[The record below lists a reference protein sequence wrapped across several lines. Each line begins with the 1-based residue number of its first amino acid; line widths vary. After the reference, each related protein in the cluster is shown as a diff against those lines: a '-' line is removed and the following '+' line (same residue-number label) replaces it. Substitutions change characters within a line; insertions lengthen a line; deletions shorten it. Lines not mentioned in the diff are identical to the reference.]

1 MPRIF
6 IIRSRKCPMSARI
19 ALSAIGACACLDLT
33 SVMPGVLVPNAFA
46 QGENVAVVGA
56 PLALFRKVPDSSS
69 TLTVP
74 VIREGDRLRLA
85 FYEKFDDDEEKWRG
99 HTRSPDAGFH
109 QFSELCGDYVVQD
122 DGSVSLPLL
131 GRFTAAGSNRDKLL
145 AELSKSFDELVGR
158 KGFVNIISVEHQP
171 VYVVG
176 PVKNPGA
183 FKFVQGMTVFHAIAL
198 AGGIR
203 VTEAETWQRVESRR
217 EIDRL
222 QRSLDKV
229 KRLLVR
235 TDVLKTEGGSPLPK
249 NAVASLVGSRDV
261 ALLKDE
267 EDGQRKLTAQSR
279 AATEASLVAAVQNA
293 RSDLAARTERLKPLD
308 RLIAVR
314 EERERTVSQ
323 LVDHSTVARPV
334 LVQTQSELA
343 DVQDRKQSALIDAD
357 LARSH
362 LAEAERELAKHRLES
377 SVELGRAISV
387 AERDTN
393 DSVSDAEGT
402 LELVKS
408 LSPKARQAAPTYE
421 VARRTAT
428 GTVVLTLPGTAPLDP
443 GDLVRL
449 KQDETNER

>member
-1 MPRIF
+1 M
-6 IIRSRKCPMSARI
+6 
-19 ALSAIGACACLDLT
+19 
-33 SVMPGVLVPNAFA
+33 
-46 QGENVAVVGA
+46 
-56 PLALFRKVPDSSS
+56 
-69 TLTVP
+69 
-74 VIREGDRLRLA
+74 
-85 FYEKFDDDEEKWRG
+85 
-99 HTRSPDAGFH
+99 
-109 QFSELCGDYVVQD
+109 
-122 DGSVSLPLL
+122 
-131 GRFTAAGSNRDKLL
+131 
-145 AELSKSFDELVGR
+145 
-158 KGFVNIISVEHQP
+158 
-171 VYVVG
+171 
-176 PVKNPGA
+176 
-183 FKFVQGMTVFHAIAL
+183 
-198 AGGIR
+198 
-203 VTEAETWQRVESRR
+203 
-217 EIDRL
+217 
-222 QRSLDKV
+222 
-229 KRLLVR
+229 
-235 TDVLKTEGGSPLPK
+235 
-249 NAVASLVGSRDV
+249 
-261 ALLKDE
+261 ALLKE
-267 EDGQRKLTAQSR
+267 EEGGQRKLTAQSR

-387 AERDTN
+387 AKRDTN

-449 KQDETNER
+449 KQDETNEH

>member
-1 MPRIF
+1 M
-6 IIRSRKCPMSARI
+6 
-19 ALSAIGACACLDLT
+19 
-33 SVMPGVLVPNAFA
+33 
-46 QGENVAVVGA
+46 
-56 PLALFRKVPDSSS
+56 
-69 TLTVP
+69 
-74 VIREGDRLRLA
+74 REGDRLRLA

-122 DGSVSLPLL
+122 DGSISLPLL
-131 GRFTAAGSNRDKLL
+131 GRFMAAGSSRDKLL

-158 KGFVNIISVEHQP
+158 KGFVNVISVEHQP

-176 PVKNPGA
+176 PVKTPGS
-183 FKFVQGMTVFHAIAL
+183 FKFVQGMTVLHAIAL

-203 VTEAETWQRVESRR
+203 VAEAETWQRVESRR

-235 TDVLKTEGGSPLPK
+235 TDVLKTEGGSPMPK
-249 NAVASLVGSRDV
+249 DAVTSLIGSRDV
-261 ALLKDE
+261 TLLEGE
-267 EDGQRKLTAQSR
+267 EDGQRKLTVQSR
-279 AATEASLVAAVQNA
+279 AATEASLAAAVDNA
-293 RSDLAARTERLKPLD
+293 RSDLAARLERLKPLD

-314 EERERTVSQ
+314 EQREKTVSQ
-323 LVDHSTVARPV
+323 LVDHSSVARPV

-362 LAEAERELAKHRLES
+362 LAEAERELAKHRLETA
-377 SVELGRAISV
+377 VELGRNTAV
-387 AERDTN
+387 AERETADA
-393 DSVSDAEGT
+393 VSDAEGT

-408 LSPKARQAAPTYE
+408 LSPKTRQAPTYE

-428 GTVVLTLPGTAPLDP
+428 GTVVLILPGTAPLDP

-449 KQDETNER
+449 RQDETSER

>member
-1 MPRIF
+1 
-6 IIRSRKCPMSARI
+6 MSFATVEVVASDV
-19 ALSAIGACACLDLT
+19 ALRADDGPTLST
-33 SVMPGVLVPNAFA
+33 STHL
-46 QGENVAVVGA
+46 A
-56 PLALFRKVPDSSS
+56 PDETPSSS
-69 TLTVP
+69 SALTTP
-74 VIREGDRLRLA
+74 VIREGDRLRIA
-85 FYEKFDDDEEKWRG
+85 FYEKFDDNEEKWRG

-122 DGSVSLPLL
+122 DGSVSMPLL
-131 GRFTAAGSNRDKLL
+131 GRFAAAGADRDKLL
-145 AELSKSFDELVGR
+145 GEISKSFDELIGR
-158 KGFVNIISVEHQP
+158 KGFVNIIAVEHQP

-183 FKFVQGMTVFHAIAL
+183 FKFVQGMTVLHAIAL
-198 AGGIR
+198 AGGMR
-203 VTEAETWQRVESRR
+203 VVEAETWQRVESHR
-217 EIDRL
+217 ETDRL

-235 TDVLKTEGGSPLPK
+235 TDVLKAEGGSPLPDD
-249 NAVASLVGSRDV
+249 AVTSLIGTRD
-261 ALLKDE
+261 APILRE
-267 EDGQRKLTAQSR
+267 EEEGARKLNAQSR
-279 AATEASLVAAVQNA
+279 SATEASLVAAVDNA

-314 EERERTVSQ
+314 EQREKTVSE

-377 SVELGRAISV
+377 AVELSRNLSI
-387 AERDTN
+387 AERETN
-393 DSVSDAEGT
+393 DAVSDAEGS
-402 LELVKS
+402 LDLVKS
-408 LSPKARQAAPTYE
+408 LAPKGRDATPTYE
-421 VARRTAT
+421 VSRRTAT
-428 GTVVLTLPGTAPLDP
+428 GTVVLRLPGTAPLDP

-449 KQDETNER
+449 DQDETAPR